1 VLKSI
6 FYLSGFVL
14 HAFLFALLLSVTII
28 TIVVNKNDELFPYR
42 NSDDVVALS
51 SDKDEI
57 LIELVI
63 SYVGDDLL
71 RKSVDHVHV
80 HVRSAR
86 ENNNN

>member
-1 VLKSI
+1 
-6 FYLSGFVL
+6 
-14 HAFLFALLLSVTII
+14 
-28 TIVVNKNDELFPYR
+28 VNKNDELFPYR

-80 HVRSAR
+80 YVRSAR